1 MSYRGTLS
9 DRRLNHSALRWVVAC
24 FAPSHF
30 GDCGTAGVCARAAPH
45 PGHAAPCVSADDAWR
60 DGREP
65 PLGESYRGGRLPLPR
80 RKSTKQL
87 AYSRFIV
94 VKLSCPAMSAR
105 ALAGLPPLGRAGK
118 RMSLAFV
125 RAPVPPR
132 RNGRADWL
140 SEISDI

>member
-1 MSYRGTLS
+1 MRARCAASETRGTL
-9 DRRLNHSALRWVVAC
+9 H
-24 FAPSHF
+24 
-30 GDCGTAGVCARAAPH
+30 
-45 PGHAAPCVSADDAWR
+45 SADDAWR

-94 VKLSCPAMSAR
+94 VKLSCPAMSASF
-105 ALAGLPPLGRAGK
+105 LAGLPPLGRAGK

-125 RAPVPPR
+125 
-132 RNGRADWL
+132 
-140 SEISDI
+140 